1 MRSLVVAGMVLSVMA
16 CGPARAGDH
25 TGAVL
30 GGVAAG
36 LVGGAVLGSVLSQ
49 PQRRAPVYVE
59 PSRPVV
65 VDEIEEEAP
74 PRRAYVRPAA
84 VEDGFD
90 SQASRLHDRCDD
102 GDRHACIRFGVL
114 IGQHRERVAQWRR
127 SHPDFFAYEN

>member
-1 MRSLVVAGMVLSVMA
+1 MRSLVVAGMILSMA
-16 CGPARAGDH
+16 TCGSARAGDH

-49 PQRRAPVYVE
+49 HPRPDPVYVQ
-59 PSRPVV
+59 PGRPVI
-65 VDEIEEEAP
+65 VDEVEEAP
-74 PRRAYVRPAA
+74 PRRVYVRPAA

-90 SQASRLHDRCDD
+90 DQAFRLHERCDD

-127 SHPDFFAYEN
+127 SHPDFFSYEN